1 MVQNDAT
8 KANFMHYFRNGFFD
22 DLNSD
27 FSSSSNFNA
36 SESEG
41 KCYVDFSCNNFS
53 KNSK

>member
-1 MVQNDAT
+1 MAQWKQT
-8 KANFMHYFRNGFFD
+8 LCTISEISSFLD

-27 FSSSSNFNA
+27 FSSSSSFDD

-41 KCYVDFSCNNFS
+41 KCYIDFSCNNFS